1 MSAITRRDFVNG
13 TLMATGAYML
23 PFGCASDAVLAAL
36 EPSYYPPALTGLR
49 GSQPG
54 SNTHAHSRAREKKS
68 DWGPTTNLKE
78 EYDLIVVG
86 GGISGLSAAYF
97 FQREHGKDT
106 KVLILDNHDD
116 FGGHARRN
124 EHMINGDLRLTNG
137 GSQTFVSPHARSEL
151 VLTLLKEIGIDLDQ
165 FKTAYDVNFYK
176 RNKLGAV
183 TYFNKQM
190 FGEDRV
196 VKHPYGNYPWWV
208 EGLPRP
214 EISHEE
220 AAQQAP
226 VSEKG
231 KEQLLRVLN
240 GGLHVLDVPRKN
252 LENYMYSN
260 SYFDYLKT
268 NLKVDDPGVLEMAR
282 TSCSDW
288 AGGGADVLSI
298 GEAVDCGALG
308 FDPVSTWKDLIGER
322 AFQKMA
328 REHGNTFAE
337 EDPYIHHFPDGN
349 ATIARMLVKKMIPN
363 VATGDN
369 AKEIVTSK
377 FNYAELDKSSNVV
390 RIRLNSTVVNVTHG
404 SDPDSS
410 SDVFVKYMN
419 DNTSCQVKAKG
430 VVMACYNSMIP
441 HIVSD
446 LPKEQDTALRRS
458 VKIPLQYTTVGL
470 KNWRAI
476 KEIEMGMAMSPGN
489 MHQVMMMDFPVSMG
503 GYEFTKKPTDPC
515 AIQMIACPFGAIAG
529 TPPVEQFREARHKM
543 LSLQLEDYENEVR
556 AHLSGMLPKGLFE
569 FDRDVESITVNRWAH
584 GYVYSGSRLFDSDL
598 RGMARTGR
606 QPFGRITIANIDS
619 APSSYAHAAIK
630 QAWRA
635 VNELG

>member
-1 MSAITRRDFVNG
+1 
-13 TLMATGAYML
+13 ML
-23 PFGCASDAVLAAL
+23 PFGRTPDAILAAL

-54 SNTHAHSRAREKKS
+54 SNTHAHSRAWEKKS

-97 FQREHGKDT
+97 FQKEHGKDK

-151 VLTLLKEIGIDLDQ
+151 VLNLLKEIGIDLDQ

-176 RNKLGAV
+176 RNKLGAI

-190 FGEDRV
+190 FGEDKV

-220 AAQQAP
+220 AARQAP
-226 VSEKG
+226 LSEKG

-240 GGLHVLDVPRKN
+240 GGLHVLDVPREE
-252 LENYMYSN
+252 LEDYMYSH

-268 NLKVDDPGVLEMAR
+268 NLMVDDPGVLEMAR

-288 AGGGADVLSI
+288 EGGGADVFSI
-298 GEAVDCGALG
+298 GVAIDCGALG
-308 FDPVSTWKDLIGER
+308 FDPVSTWKDLMGED
-322 AFQKMA
+322 AFQKEVK
-328 REHGNTFAE
+328 EHGNVFAE

-363 VATGDN
+363 VGIGDN

-377 FNYAELDKSSNVV
+377 FDYAELDKSSNIV
-390 RIRLNSTVVNVTHG
+390 RIRLNSTVVNVRHG
-404 SDPDSS
+404 GDPKDSS
-410 SDVFVKYMN
+410 EVFVNYIN
-419 DNTSCQVKAKG
+419 DKKSYQVKGKS
-430 VVMACYNSMIP
+430 VVMACYNMMIP
-441 HIVSD
+441 HIVSG
-446 LPKEQDTALRRS
+446 LPEEQAAALRLQTKS
-458 VKIPLQYTTVGL
+458 PLQYTTVGL
-470 KNWRAI
+470 RNWRAM
-476 KEIEMGMAMSPGN
+476 KEMEIGLAMSPGN
-489 MHQVMMMDFPVSMG
+489 MHQAVLMDFPVSIG
-503 GYEFTKKPTDPC
+503 GYEYTKTPDDPC
-515 AIQMIACPFGAIAG
+515 IVHMISCPYGETIGAPAL
-529 TPPVEQFREARHKM
+529 EQYREARYKM
-543 LSLQLEDYENEVR
+543 LGLQFKDYEDEIR
-556 AHLSGMLPKGLFE
+556 AHFNGMLPQELFD
-569 FDRDVESITVNRWAH
+569 FDRDVESITVNRWGH
-584 GYVYSGSRLFDSDL
+584 GYTVGGPEGSVKK
-598 RGMARTGR
+598 GR
-606 QPFGRITIANIDS
+606 QPFGRITIANCDS
-619 APSSYAHAAIK
+619 APGADAKTAIDM
-630 QAWRA
+630 ASRA